1 MDIEEQVEYRATIEI
16 YPLQLVLNLELQVT
30 KHHQII
36 PVIYIINL
44 SLFETILHQVEKRI
58 LSHHLWDDLL

>member
-16 YPLQLVLNLELQVT
+16 YPLQLVLNLERQAT

-58 LSHHLWDDLL
+58 LSHHLWEDLL